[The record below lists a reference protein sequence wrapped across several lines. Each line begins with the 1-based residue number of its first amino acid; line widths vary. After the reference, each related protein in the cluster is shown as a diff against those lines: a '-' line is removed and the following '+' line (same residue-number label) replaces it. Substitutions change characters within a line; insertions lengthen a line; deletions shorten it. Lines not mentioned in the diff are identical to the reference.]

1 MDNSTKFRIKEQLRK
16 YADEKGSQNRAAKE
30 LTGVSIATIS
40 NILAD
45 KWANISDDLWR
56 SIDRQTGG
64 NTDGWL
70 FAETSQTK
78 LLHGL
83 YDDARKHHN
92 VYAIVADAG
101 SGKSKS
107 AKMYAADNVF
117 VVACNEYF
125 NRRSF
130 LQELLKSMGRDGSG
144 ANVAEM
150 MQIIINHVLRCENP
164 LIILDEADKLS
175 DQVLYFFITLYN
187 TLEDRCGIV
196 LMATGNLEKRIE
208 RGLRLGK
215 RGYSEI
221 YSRIG
226 RKFISIKPVGRK
238 DVEPVCRANGVS
250 DADVITAIF
259 NESEGDFRRVKRL
272 VHKHLM
278 QNGKPA

>member
-1 MDNSTKFRIKEQLRK
+1 MDNSTKFRIKEQLAK
-16 YADEKGSQNRAAKE
+16 YVADKGSQNRAAKD
-30 LTGVSIATIS
+30 LTNVSIATIS
-40 NILAD
+40 NILSE
-45 KWANISDDLWR
+45 KWNSISDDLWR

-64 NTDGWL
+64 NADGWQ
-70 FAETSQTK
+70 FAETLQTK

-83 YDDARKHHN
+83 YDDARNHHN
-92 VYAIVADAG
+92 VYAIVAEAG

-107 AKMYAADNVF
+107 AKMYAAENVF
-117 VVACNEYF
+117 LVACNEYF

-150 MQIIINHVLRCENP
+150 MQIIINHILRCENP
-164 LIILDEADKLS
+164 VIILDEADKLS

-187 TLEDRCGIV
+187 HLEDRCGIV

-221 YSRIG
+221 FSRIG
-226 RKFISIKPVGRK
+226 RKFISIKPVGRR
-238 DVEPVCRANGVS
+238 DVEAVCRANGVS
-250 DADVITAIF
+250 DTDTITAVF
-259 NESEGDFRRVKRL
+259 NESEGDLRRVKRL
-272 VHKHLM
+272 VHKNLM
-278 QNGKPA
+278 QNVKAS